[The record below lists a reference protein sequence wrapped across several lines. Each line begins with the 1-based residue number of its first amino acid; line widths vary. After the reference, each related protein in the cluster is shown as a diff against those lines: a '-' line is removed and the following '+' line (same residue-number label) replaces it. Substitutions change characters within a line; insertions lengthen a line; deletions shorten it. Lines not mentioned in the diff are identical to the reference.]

1 MNEIFSAIV
10 LLVLIVALLGLMIDL
25 DKIPDGPPTT
35 TNIEN
40 SHALKHQSKDLYNQK
55 LILNRP
61 PKHNFSVVP
70 DQKKSH
76 SLALDVKKVKRLFV
90 LTTGE
95 RSFLEPRG
103 YTVEKVHGLPHEN
116 TVANTYDEGFGPKQW
131 PVGARHVADGH
142 VTIWKRIAAECPDWC
157 FVSEDDAIWP
167 DLPLPDMPE
176 DGFVSFFGEAV
187 CDAATQYYSDDYKR
201 VVRAVV
207 RGRCMPYGAV
217 AYALSGSFAKTLL
230 NALPMDKPV
239 DHFLWEQAVKHNT
252 GFVARNFGV
261 KHARGK
267 SLRESVVKSHDD
279 SEYIMYK
286 DVDQIGFDIGGAP
299 IVSAREFCS
308 KRRDCMA
315 YNHMGWAK
323 SSLNHVQSVRGVHLY
338 VKRKHALSSF
348 RAGVA
353 EEQPP
358 VHTNCD
364 FEMNEPVDVVYT
376 WVNWTA
382 PAYVAQMR
390 KHGILYGE
398 HKESHMNY
406 EKTSDDSS
414 YEELRYSMSSLL
426 KHGGNIGKIY
436 VVINPIHGPPAWL
449 DTSHP
454 NVEIVHHSKILPNV
468 PTNNAWAIAT
478 AIHRIPGLRKWFLA
492 LNDDVIL
499 NKNLEINSRLIQ
511 CPRSEL
517 QYSHCPT
524 LRNTCLMRALEKHF
538 EARVQKV
545 FDYRKKSTT
554 SYRPDVVLWLEH
566 HNWMVANGH
575 ATYEP
580 DSNWFGLVNTNAWR
594 KDSNWVNR
602 RWGQVLKKA
611 ERSMWINF
619 QGQGISWE
627 YPENEAIRR
636 QYNSWIAVRGYDKH
650 FAAMRES
657 AKVQGLEHKHE
668 EKTKKHVLLKDMSL
682 VQKRAPKWKRF
693 PGYDA
698 DPEESMGY
706 TNHVAPLADIQV
718 DAERLGASGFTVIN
732 GRVWF
737 HRNVGKKHAKSG
749 VVLWVNTAADPRP
762 RYGCSRH
769 AHACSGSPEMGSAPC
784 CTEVMKLIMEDMT
797 SQLRKHNVHW
807 RIASGQMLSILRD
820 GVLSM
825 FDHDFD
831 PIFEAGKQEEAIR
844 IIAETMHLSGKPSKW
859 RDADYYYTG
868 LLAAKVRTNWSKY
881 EVIGGDFNWENPK
894 FHSKY
899 ALQQNPTFIDIG
911 QAQGTPPREGN
922 TFRCSPAFDV
932 LCLRDWYLEASHVFG
947 GGITR
952 RPSWISNDQWR
963 YAGYDRRIE
972 RAKGAMY
979 NGMALT
985 SHSERD
991 EIARQRVKE
1000 YPNYWKRTAKQEETH
1015 HVIYNTTK
1023 SHVQHTAHVIPVQK
1037 RAVQMSNTEEGWSSD
1052 ICTPL
1057 YFLGGGKAGS
1067 TTLAMLLKHGAPSYA
1082 TWDPNGQFA
1091 DSGKEVCWAESGS
1104 TSRGYWR
1111 HFQGCTTSKR
1121 KLFAL
1126 DACPRYYSDTHLSR
1140 IARVHPNAKFIMLV
1154 REPANRIVSH
1164 LNDHALRYGVS
1175 FEFESRF
1182 KQVIQGKHS
1191 LEWELSQYSK
1201 MLQTFLKYFDSNQIL
1216 IVKTEDLNAY
1226 TKEIVSEIMKHIGGT
1241 NKEITPIESNRLN
1254 KRSGYRRPSSSAL
1267 QHARDIMRPG
1277 VEWLREHTD
1286 IHIGWSSFGVKQKT
1300 NPLVRHIGGLSSKKI
1315 DLYPDDFDGAQS
1327 VKPEMARPKKLTCDD
1342 WKPLTNTKWAINRCS
1357 DKPFNMAVHSIPDIV
1372 SLSFIKTGCWEKHIL
1387 KRVVDH
1393 MKTLTSGLFF
1403 DVGANI
1409 GAFTATVANNGHEVI
1424 AVEPFYMNIPIIQS
1438 TVCQQHMEKVHLYKV
1453 GVSDTSPGQK
1463 MCIWSTNSQINN
1475 GNARMTPYFEGRK
1488 DFGQDKQKE
1497 CMEVI
1502 YTYTLDELLFDVFKL
1517 NRPID
1522 AMKIDIEGLETR
1534 AFRGAKRLLAS
1545 PLKPRKIWFEYQKQA
1560 TIESGVPQYELFEV
1574 LAAAGY
1580 DVIDFTKSSVAL
1592 RAPHWGHINI
1602 GDFEATLREV
1612 PNNDYVAVAVPV
1624 YNRIGYAKL
1633 CATALKGSISSE
1645 HVYVFDD
1652 HSTEFSVDDLKKWFS
1667 TSNVRRNEVRLKAD
1681 KQARAIMEW
1690 FVETEYDWLVTL
1702 DSDLIVRPDWLTIFE
1717 KHVSQTQ
1724 GVVSLYHSGNIKN
1737 HPTGA
1742 CADGLCEMRSL
1753 GNAGVAW
1760 SKPLA
1765 KRMLASMQNR
1775 DGFDWGWTEWL
1786 QKQGVPQY
1794 AFEKSLALHIGMHGT
1809 WGVDSTRELSLG
1821 FDTSTLSE
1829 EIRMR
1834 ASQYLNGI
1842 DP

>member
-1 MNEIFSAIV
+1 M
-10 LLVLIVALLGLMIDL
+10 
-25 DKIPDGPPTT
+25 
-35 TNIEN
+35 
-40 SHALKHQSKDLYNQK
+40 
-55 LILNRP
+55 
-61 PKHNFSVVP
+61 
-70 DQKKSH
+70 
-76 SLALDVKKVKRLFV
+76 
-90 LTTGE
+90 
-95 RSFLEPRG
+95 
-103 YTVEKVHGLPHEN
+103 
-116 TVANTYDEGFGPKQW
+116 
-131 PVGARHVADGH
+131 
-142 VTIWKRIAAECPDWC
+142 
-157 FVSEDDAIWP
+157 
-167 DLPLPDMPE
+167 
-176 DGFVSFFGEAV
+176 
-187 CDAATQYYSDDYKR
+187 
-201 VVRAVV
+201 
-207 RGRCMPYGAV
+207 
-217 AYALSGSFAKTLL
+217 
-230 NALPMDKPV
+230 
-239 DHFLWEQAVKHNT
+239 
-252 GFVARNFGV
+252 
-261 KHARGK
+261 
-267 SLRESVVKSHDD
+267 
-279 SEYIMYK
+279 
-286 DVDQIGFDIGGAP
+286 
-299 IVSAREFCS
+299 
-308 KRRDCMA
+308 
-315 YNHMGWAK
+315 
-323 SSLNHVQSVRGVHLY
+323 
-338 VKRKHALSSF
+338 
-348 RAGVA
+348 
-353 EEQPP
+353 
-358 VHTNCD
+358 
-364 FEMNEPVDVVYT
+364 
-376 WVNWTA
+376 
-382 PAYVAQMR
+382 
-390 KHGILYGE
+390 
-398 HKESHMNY
+398 
-406 EKTSDDSS
+406 
-414 YEELRYSMSSLL
+414 
-426 KHGGNIGKIY
+426 
-436 VVINPIHGPPAWL
+436 
-449 DTSHP
+449 
-454 NVEIVHHSKILPNV
+454 
-468 PTNNAWAIAT
+468 
-478 AIHRIPGLRKWFLA
+478 
-492 LNDDVIL
+492 
-499 NKNLEINSRLIQ
+499 
-511 CPRSEL
+511 
-517 QYSHCPT
+517 
-524 LRNTCLMRALEKHF
+524 
-538 EARVQKV
+538 
-545 FDYRKKSTT
+545 
-554 SYRPDVVLWLEH
+554 
-566 HNWMVANGH
+566 
-575 ATYEP
+575 
-580 DSNWFGLVNTNAWR
+580 
-594 KDSNWVNR
+594 
-602 RWGQVLKKA
+602 
-611 ERSMWINF
+611 
-619 QGQGISWE
+619 
-627 YPENEAIRR
+627 
-636 QYNSWIAVRGYDKH
+636 
-650 FAAMRES
+650 
-657 AKVQGLEHKHE
+657 
-668 EKTKKHVLLKDMSL
+668 
-682 VQKRAPKWKRF
+682 
-693 PGYDA
+693 
-698 DPEESMGY
+698 
-706 TNHVAPLADIQV
+706 
-718 DAERLGASGFTVIN
+718 GASGFTISN
-732 GRVWF
+732 GWVWF
-737 HRNVGKKHAKSG
+737 HRNVGKKHAKYG
-749 VVLWVNTAADPRP
+749 AELWVNTAADPRP

-797 SQLRKHNVHW
+797 SQLRKRNVHW

-844 IIAETMHLSGKPSKW
+844 IIAKTMHLSGKPSKW
-859 RDADYYYTG
+859 RDADYYYTR
-868 LLAAKVRTNWSKY
+868 LLAAKLRTNWSKY
-881 EVIGGDFNWENPK
+881 EVIGGDFNWGNPK

-922 TFRCSPAFDV
+922 TFRCSPALDV
-932 LCLRDWYLEASHVFG
+932 LCLRDWSLEASHVFG

-963 YAGYDRRIE
+963 YAGYDKRIE

-991 EIARQRVKE
+991 EIARRRVKE

-1126 DACPRYYSDTHLSR
+1126 DACPRYHSDTHLRR

-1154 REPANRIVSH
+1154 REPVNRIVSH

-1175 FEFESRF
+1175 FDFESRF
-1182 KQVIQGKHS
+1182 KQVIHGKHS

-1327 VKPEMARPKKLTCDD
+1327 VKPEVARPKQLTCDD

-1372 SLSFIKTGCWEKHIL
+1372 SLRFIKTGCWEKHIL

-1545 PLKPRKIWFEYQKQA
+1545 PLKPRKIWLSK
-1560 TIESGVPQYELFEV
+1560 TS
-1574 LAAAGY
+1574 
-1580 DVIDFTKSSVAL
+1580 
-1592 RAPHWGHINI
+1592 
-1602 GDFEATLREV
+1602 
-1612 PNNDYVAVAVPV
+1612 
-1624 YNRIGYAKL
+1624 
-1633 CATALKGSISSE
+1633 
-1645 HVYVFDD
+1645 D
-1652 HSTEFSVDDLKKWFS
+1652 H
-1667 TSNVRRNEVRLKAD
+1667 
-1681 KQARAIMEW
+1681 
-1690 FVETEYDWLVTL
+1690 
-1702 DSDLIVRPDWLTIFE
+1702 
-1717 KHVSQTQ
+1717 
-1724 GVVSLYHSGNIKN
+1724 
-1737 HPTGA
+1737 
-1742 CADGLCEMRSL
+1742 
-1753 GNAGVAW
+1753 
-1760 SKPLA
+1760 
-1765 KRMLASMQNR
+1765 
-1775 DGFDWGWTEWL
+1775 
-1786 QKQGVPQY
+1786 
-1794 AFEKSLALHIGMHGT
+1794 
-1809 WGVDSTRELSLG
+1809 
-1821 FDTSTLSE
+1821 
-1829 EIRMR
+1829 
-1834 ASQYLNGI
+1834 
-1842 DP
+1842 